1 MKNEAALVER
11 LMQLANPTGG
21 KHTPT
26 PWKAHDQIGVRPE
39 TAITF
44 GGGYAIRDGDDS
56 LIALFARRE
65 DRDLALYFANTHA
78 AIIGYLRALAHAFDF
93 IAAGLADE
101 SRQQFARTHAEQCRI
116 YADLFTR
123 LGKPESA
130 P

>member
-78 AIIGYLRALAHAFDF
+78 A
-93 IAAGLADE
+93 GLADE